1 MTATFEV
8 GSALEEPLAGDG
20 GESTD
25 SHDPSTPRRPRWR
38 AVRRVLAPLLAG
50 AAAALLV
57 MPFVTTTGRVGPAT
71 VALRIRPSLA
81 GSTVVGVPPFGRLTF
96 DSHRA
101 PIEADATV
109 QEINVDAVQQLVA
122 NDNIERD
129 LRSTAE
135 TDLIRLIRGAAI
147 HLAIVVVLA
156 GAVVGGLVPGRRRRG
171 MILGTAGALLTTSG
185 MVALLWSTY
194 DVDALR
200 HPRYEGAL
208 SRAPALVAAVER
220 EFGDL
225 GGVRGRVKV
234 LAGQIAQL
242 SRAATTPLPAVNP
255 AEVRILHVSDI
266 HLNPLGVEIARNLAT
281 TFQVAAVID
290 TGDLTSFGLPGEAN
304 IGSMLDTFP
313 VRYYFV
319 PGNHDSPTNRAEIAA
334 HPNVTLLNGTT
345 VDIDGVRI
353 LGYGDPSFTAYGGT
367 TYGDAK
373 IKRQEAAADVARLVA
388 AERPSVLAVAG
399 GALAENS
406 LGSVPLVIYGDLHRR
421 GENVDKGTRIL
432 TVGSTGATGLGSF
445 TRSDDRPYEA
455 EVLRFI
461 DGKLIGLDYV
471 TVHGVSG
478 NFTVDRV
485 VYDTANG

>member
-1 MTATFEV
+1 VTTTVETS
-8 GSALEEPLAGDG
+8 GALDERTDAPFADVVDDG
-20 GESTD
+20 NHRSI
-25 SHDPSTPRRPRWR
+25 SRWR
-38 AVRRVLAPLLAG
+38 RVRRVVAPLFAG
-50 AAAALLV
+50 AVIAFLV
-57 MPFVTTTGRVGPAT
+57 MPFVTTSGRVGPAT
-71 VALRIRPSLA
+71 MALRVRPSLA
-81 GSTVVGVPPFGRLTF
+81 GHTVVGVPPFGHLTF
-96 DSHRA
+96 DSHRG

-109 QEINVDAVQQLVA
+109 QEINVDAVQKLVTTDDTEHQLQSSAEV
-122 NDNIERD
+122 D
-129 LRSTAE
+129 LT
-135 TDLIRLIRGAAI
+135 RLIRNAAI
-147 HLAIVVVLA
+147 HLGIVTVVA
-156 GAVVGGLVPGRRRRG
+156 GAVVGGLIPGRRRRG
-171 MILGTAGALLTTSG
+171 IALGVAGALLATSG
-185 MVALLWSTY
+185 TLAVLWSTY

-200 HPRYEGAL
+200 HPRYDGAL
-208 SRAPALVAAVER
+208 SRAPALVAAIER

-242 SRAATTPLPAVNP
+242 SRAATSPLPAVNP

-266 HLNPLGVEIARNLAT
+266 HLNPLGIEIAHNLAN
-281 TFQVAAVID
+281 TFQVAAVVD

-319 PGNHDSPTNRAEIAA
+319 PGNHDSPANRAAVA
-334 HPNVTLLNGTT
+334 SHPNVTLLDGTA
-345 VDIDGVRI
+345 VDIEGVRI
-353 LGYGDPSFTAYGGT
+353 LGYGDPGFTAYGGIS
-367 TYGDAK
+367 YSDATAL
-373 IKRQEAAADVARLVA
+373 RQQAAPEVARLVA
-388 AERPSVLAVAG
+388 AEHPSVLAVAG

-406 LGSVPLVIYGDLHRR
+406 LGAVPLVIYGDIHRR
-421 GENVDKGTRIL
+421 TEQVESGTRVL

-485 VYDTANG
+485 VYKDQG